1 MAETDIFQI
10 EEKYKDMTDENL
22 INEAT
27 TNQNNMALECLME
40 RYKDIV
46 NMKAS
51 KFFMVGSEKD
61 DIVQEGYIGLY
72 KAVKSFDKEKQ
83 NSFKTFATICIER
96 QLITAVK
103 NSNRQKHMPLNSSV
117 SLNAAAFDEDEN
129 GETSVIEVLDTKRG
143 DVFIFANRNISKVTK
158 VSEELYIDVPLS
170 YEDQIIKQEKILNEA
185 CKQIQKL
192 DNVAEA
198 KYIGLNEFASSALVS
213 SPAVKSGTA
222 PAAASCFS
230 KDSTVMGSAFSI

>member
-1 MAETDIFQI
+1 MAETDIFQL

-22 INEAT
+22 INEAIK
-27 TNQNNMALECLME
+27 NENNVALECLME

-51 KFFMVGSEKD
+51 KYFMVGSEKD
-61 DIVQEGYIGLY
+61 DIIQEGYIGLY

-129 GETSVIEVLDTKRG
+129 GETTVIEVLDTKRG
-143 DVFIFANRNISKVTK
+143 AEDPLEIITRKEYFDFVEKNINNNLSDFEKDVLNLYKNGYSYVFIADKLKTK
-158 VSEELYIDVPLS
+158 VKSVDTAI
-170 YEDQIIKQEKILNEA
+170 QRIKKKAAKIKKQLEA
-185 CKQIQKL
+185 
-192 DNVAEA
+192 N
-198 KYIGLNEFASSALVS
+198 
-213 SPAVKSGTA
+213 
-222 PAAASCFS
+222 
-230 KDSTVMGSAFSI
+230 

>member
-1 MAETDIFQI
+1 MKELKNIAETDIFQL

-22 INEAT
+22 INEALN
-27 TNQNNMALECLME
+27 NQNNAALDCLMG

-46 NMKAS
+46 NMQAS

-61 DIVQEGYIGLY
+61 DIIQEGYIGLY

-83 NSFKTFATICIER
+83 NSFKTFASICIER

-129 GETSVIEVLDTKRG
+129 GETTVIEVLDTKKGAEDPLEIITKREYIDAVEKNINNNLSNFEK
-143 DVFIFANRNISKVTK
+143 DVLKLYKNGYSYVTIADKLKTK
-158 VSEELYIDVPLS
+158 VKSVDTAI
-170 YEDQIIKQEKILNEA
+170 QRIKKKAAKIKQQLESN
-185 CKQIQKL
+185 
-192 DNVAEA
+192 
-198 KYIGLNEFASSALVS
+198 
-213 SPAVKSGTA
+213 
-222 PAAASCFS
+222 
-230 KDSTVMGSAFSI
+230 